1 MSCRSRREARRSRR
15 GRSARDKRLTSIFI
29 SHGHYDHYYG
39 LGQLVA
45 RFPDARPVATA
56 PVAAYIHATLDF
68 QAKQFQGFFGDVP
81 KAAVLPEPLE
91 GSVMYVD
98 GQRPRSNR

>member
-1 MSCRSRREARRSRR
+1 
-15 GRSARDKRLTSIFI
+15 
-29 SHGHYDHYYG
+29 
-39 LGQLVA
+39 
-45 RFPDARPVATA
+45 
-56 PVAAYIHATLDF
+56 VAAYIHATLDF